1 MPRQLATCSVCKTD
15 QHVYK
20 GRICNHTDG
29 VLRCV
34 GSREEV
40 RPYTPAP
47 VKEKV
52 DIRFVKANGTVYL
65 LAEDVAN
72 YIRNIAGGEET
83 DVRNR
88 MNEAANNILKNGNS

>member
-29 VLRCV
+29 LLRCV

-40 RPYTPAP
+40 RPFTPPP
-47 VKEKV
+47 VNEKV
-52 DIRFVKANGTVYL
+52 DIRYVKANGTTYL
-65 LAEDVAN
+65 RAEDVAT

-88 MNEAANNILKNGNS
+88 MNEAANNILKYGNS